1 MECLEGH
8 WRRVRYWGADMG
20 GRFNEQVIA
29 PVSRQPPHF
38 IGGFWYNT
46 PMKICGTIT
55 ALVTPFAKDGS
66 VDYGALK
73 ALVEEQTASG
83 IEGIC
88 SVGTSGESP
97 TLSHE
102 EHHLVIE
109 KTIEFA
115 QGKCKIIAGTGPN
128 STAEAL
134 SLTQAAIRMG
144 GADACLQVTPYY
156 NKPNAEG
163 LYRHFMTVAD
173 LGLPIVLYNVPGRAG
188 KEIPLEVVVRLAA
201 HPNIVAIKEAAGS
214 VDRVSAI
221 KNRLPNFTVLSGDDS
236 LALPMISVGAEGVI
250 SVASNVIPKAMGDM
264 IRLALAGKLVEAKA
278 YHARY
283 YELFRDLFIDVN
295 PVMVKEALA
304 LMGKVERVFRLPLC
318 ETDDAKLAQLKQTL
332 AKLGIH

>member
-1 MECLEGH
+1 
-8 WRRVRYWGADMG
+8 
-20 GRFNEQVIA
+20 
-29 PVSRQPPHF
+29 
-38 IGGFWYNT
+38 
-46 PMKICGTIT
+46 MKIFGTIT

-73 ALVEEQTASG
+73 ALVDEQTAAG

-102 EHHLVIE
+102 EHHKVID

-115 QGKCKIIAGTGPN
+115 AGRAKIIAGTGAN

-134 SLTQAAIRMG
+134 SLTQAAISHG

-173 LGLPIVLYNVPGRAG
+173 LGLPVILYNVPGRAG
-188 KEIPLEVVVRLAA
+188 KEIPLDVVVRLAK
-201 HPNIVAIKEAAGS
+201 HPNIIAIKEAAGS

-221 KNRLPNFTVLSGDDS
+221 KSRLPDFTVLSGDDS
-236 LALPMISVGAEGVI
+236 LALPMMSVGAEGVI
-250 SVASNVIPKAMGDM
+250 SVASNVIPKEMGDM
-264 IRLALAGKLVEAKA
+264 IRLAREGRFVEARA
-278 YHARY
+278 YHAKY
-283 YELFRDLFIDVN
+283 YPLFHDLFIDVN

-304 LMGKVERVFRLPLC
+304 LMKKVERVFRLPLC
-318 ETDDAKLAQLKQTL
+318 ETDDAKLEQMKKTL
-332 AKLGIH
+332 TALGLV